1 MNHRAVLTPIL
12 TAVLGAL
19 LALACGDGG
28 DGGQTPAAG
37 VYRWHIEGWDYRS
50 TLDHAATYLENR
62 AKCEVGERERTPILH
77 EGYDPD
83 DPASVRT
90 YCNELARDYA
100 VDFWDESTL
109 LPPREATCFV
119 AAHESIESVRL
130 RAVTALAPVGEAP
143 TPTIIRQ
150 AADRLRAMETEW
162 QAAIETAMACPDG
175 DYSNSWQPPTRW
187 PEWEGE

>member
-1 MNHRAVLTPIL
+1 MKRYSIFAAILVALVSAV
-12 TAVLGAL
+12 
-19 LALACGDGG
+19 ACGTDGN
-28 DGGQTPAAG
+28 DGQTPAAG
-37 VYRWHIEGWDYRS
+37 VYRWHIEGGEYRN
-50 TLDHAATYLENR
+50 TLNYTANRLEDE
-62 AKCEVGERERTPILH
+62 AECELQEWEHQWVQR

-90 YCNELARDYA
+90 YCNEEARDHA

-119 AAHESIESVRL
+119 AAHEMIESVRL

-150 AADRLRAMETEW
+150 AADRLREMETEW
-162 QAAIETAMACPDG
+162 QVAIETALACPDG
-175 DYSNSWQPPTRW
+175 DYANSWQPPTRSLLDR
-187 PEWEGE
+187 WE

>member
-1 MNHRAVLTPIL
+1 MKRYSIFAAILVALVSAV
-12 TAVLGAL
+12 
-19 LALACGDGG
+19 ACGTDGN
-28 DGGQTPAAG
+28 DGQTPAAG

-50 TLDHAATYLENR
+50 TLEHAANYLEG
-62 AKCEVGERERTPILH
+62 AAECDIDELERVWADR
-77 EGYDPD
+77 EGYDTD
-83 DPASVRT
+83 DPEQARAF
-90 YCNELARDYA
+90 CNARARDYA

-150 AADRLRAMETEW
+150 AAERLRELESEW
-162 QAAIETAMACPDG
+162 QTAIEAALDCPDG
-175 DYSNSWQPPTRW
+175 DYANSWQPPTRW

>member
-1 MNHRAVLTPIL
+1 MNHRAILTPVL

-37 VYRWHIEGWDYRS
+37 VYRWCIEGEEYRD
-50 TLDHAATYLENR
+50 TLDDIAWGLERYSECDLELEAAWQ
-62 AKCEVGERERTPILH
+62 RTLIMH
-77 EGYDPD
+77 RGYDPD
-83 DPASVRT
+83 DSASVRT
-90 YCNELARDYA
+90 YCNDLARDYA
-100 VDFWDESTL
+100 LDFWDESTL

-119 AAHESIESVRL
+119 AAHELIESVRL

-150 AADRLRAMETEW
+150 AAERLREMKTEW
-162 QAAIETAMACPDG
+162 QAAIETALLCPDG
-175 DYSNSWQPPTRW
+175 DYSNSWQPPTR
-187 PEWEGE
+187 